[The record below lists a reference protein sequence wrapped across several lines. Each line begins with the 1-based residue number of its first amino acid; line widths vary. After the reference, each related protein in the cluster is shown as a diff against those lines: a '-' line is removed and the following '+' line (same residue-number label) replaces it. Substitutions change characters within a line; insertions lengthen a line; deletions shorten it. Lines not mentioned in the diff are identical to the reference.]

1 MVVMLGWSMGGQS
14 SREPEKEMQPRRSE
28 FRLQRLT
35 DLSFN
40 PASATS
46 ELCNLRKVT

>member
-1 MVVMLGWSMGGQS
+1 MSMGGQS
-14 SREPEKEMQPRRSE
+14 SGEPEEEMKPRRSE

-40 PASATS
+40 STSATS
-46 ELCNLRKVT
+46 ELCDLRKVT